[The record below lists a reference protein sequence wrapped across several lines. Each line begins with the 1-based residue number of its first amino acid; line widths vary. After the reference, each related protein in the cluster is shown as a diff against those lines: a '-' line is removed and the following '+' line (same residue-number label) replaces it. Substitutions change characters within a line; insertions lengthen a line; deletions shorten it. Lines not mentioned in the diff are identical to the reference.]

1 MIDRSMRAC
10 LAPGP
15 GAARYPM
22 RARATRKGAPLSY
35 KEKGGRDLSAREVI
49 RLTIVVYTPR
59 RHDYHANHG
68 RVKVYAAFLSLSGTR
83 VQRGPAEDDAPS
95 RCGLRFRVRFLNTHL
110 ITYLYAHLLNTYL
123 ITSNRKSPRIYYLRY
138 SINASQQTIIIVY
151 LSRK

>member
-1 MIDRSMRAC
+1 MQ
-10 LAPGP
+10 
-15 GAARYPM
+15 
-22 RARATRKGAPLSY
+22 ARAGDDEERGPFSY

-95 RCGLRFRVRFLNTHL
+95 RCGLRFRVRFLNTH
-110 ITYLYAHLLNTYL
+110 YLPICSLAEY
-123 ITSNRKSPRIYYLRY
+123 ISYYLQ
-138 SINASQQTIIIVY
+138 S
-151 LSRK
+151 